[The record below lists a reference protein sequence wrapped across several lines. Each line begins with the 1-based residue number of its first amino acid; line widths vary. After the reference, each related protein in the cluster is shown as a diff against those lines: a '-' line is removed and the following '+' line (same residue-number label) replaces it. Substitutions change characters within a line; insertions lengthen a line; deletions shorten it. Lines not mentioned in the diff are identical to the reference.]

1 MGQKQVL
8 QQMFPKGQSVRNQE
22 KATWKGDG
30 TQLGIHQSK
39 NLDIAIKQTTRV
51 LVICHCHNPE
61 LT

>member
-39 NLDIAIKQTTRV
+39 
-51 LVICHCHNPE
+51 
-61 LT
+61 